1 MPDNIKFTSIKNP
14 LVDYKKFVETKCPK
28 CKGKAKRETDT
39 MDTFVNSSWYFLRY
53 CDSKNNEKIFD
64 SKKTDYWMPI
74 DMYIGGKEHAVM
86 HDIYFRFYTKFL
98 RDLGILNFDEPAL
111 RLFNQGFVYGSDG
124 RKMSK
129 SYGNV
134 VLLEDAAKKHGV
146 DSTRLFLMSVASP
159 DKDFIWSD
167 KGVKGSM
174 KLTNKIFEFF
184 NKVKFTSSSKKIES
198 KLNKT
203 IREVTEDIESFK
215 YNLVI
220 IKLRELFEAF
230 VNENNVSKKDAES
243 FLKIIS
249 IFIPHLSEELWE
261 KLGNKKF
268 LSLEKWPK
276 ADEKKIDKNLEKQ
289 EQLIE
294 KLIEDINHVSRLIKE
309 REKKEIKKVFVY
321 VLPNEKEIF
330 QDESNLIKKRTNLEI
345 EIYAVN
351 DKNKYDPQDKSKK
364 TKPGKPAIFLE

>member
-1 MPDNIKFTSIKNP
+1 
-14 LVDYKKFVETKCPK
+14 
-28 CKGKAKRETDT
+28 
-39 MDTFVNSSWYFLRY
+39 
-53 CDSKNNEKIFD
+53 
-64 SKKTDYWMPI
+64 
-74 DMYIGGKEHAVM
+74 
-86 HDIYFRFYTKFL
+86 
-98 RDLGILNFDEPAL
+98 
-111 RLFNQGFVYGSDG
+111 
-124 RKMSK
+124 
-129 SYGNV
+129 
-134 VLLEDAAKKHGV
+134 
-146 DSTRLFLMSVASP
+146 MSVASP
-159 DKDFIWSD
+159 NKDFIWSD

-174 KLTNKIFEFF
+174 KFTNKIFEFF

-215 YNLVI
+215 YNLAI
-220 IKLRELFEAF
+220 IKLKELFEAF

-261 KLGNKKF
+261 KLEGSEQVQASSSKKRERNKNF
-268 LSLEKWPK
+268 ISLEKWPK

-330 QDESNLIKKRTNLEI
+330 QDEGNLIKKRTNLEI